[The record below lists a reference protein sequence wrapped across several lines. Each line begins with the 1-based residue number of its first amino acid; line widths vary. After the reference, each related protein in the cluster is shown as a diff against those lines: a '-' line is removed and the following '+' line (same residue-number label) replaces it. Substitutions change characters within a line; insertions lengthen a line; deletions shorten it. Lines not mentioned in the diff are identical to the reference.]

1 MIFQKFTATESSIKQ
16 GFLSKYRQK
25 ASTPELVQWL
35 AFPFIVVVSMPDFNR
50 ESWVRFLQWEIQVQV
65 LGAGLIFFL
74 PGTVLTF

>member
-1 MIFQKFTATESSIKQ
+1 MIFQELTATESSVKQ
-16 GFLSKYRQK
+16 GFISKYRQK

-35 AFPFIVVVSMPDFNR
+35 AFPFIIVVSIPDFNR
-50 ESWVRFLQWEIQVQV
+50 ESWVRFLQWEIQVRV